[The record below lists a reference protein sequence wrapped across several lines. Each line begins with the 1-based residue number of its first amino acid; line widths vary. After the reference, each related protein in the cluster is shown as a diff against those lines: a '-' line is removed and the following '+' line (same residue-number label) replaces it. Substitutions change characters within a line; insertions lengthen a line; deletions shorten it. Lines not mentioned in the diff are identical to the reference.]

1 MYEYE
6 CVFVLFECAGDHQE
20 LHVLTYSF
28 PTRLSSDLGRIG
40 RRRLRLSRSNRR
52 EVAARRDQ
60 SPPLT
65 THSCRSGA
73 GRELSMMGGIRRS
86 ALGRDRLSQ
95 RPPDRKSTR
104 LNSSHSCASRMP
116 PSA

>member
-1 MYEYE
+1 MYI
-6 CVFVLFECAGDHQE
+6 VLWYSGLCLFLNDTSTPDIYTYCHTLS
-20 LHVLTYSF
+20 LHDAL
-28 PTRLSSDLGRIG
+28 PIC
-40 RRRLRLSRSNRR
+40 SNRR